1 MVVQVLLTL
10 ENEGWNKHVESAWF
24 PCADEGSTP
33 SSSTYVTPSRGLTLV
48 RVLLVA
54 SLCKSGRAERDSLQL
69 HLRYALA
76 RSHPR
81 EGSFLQFPVTKG
93 LADLHDVVVALGDA
107 FVKQRLT
114 FLYDGLG
121 ERV

>member
-1 MVVQVLLTL
+1 LVVQVLLTL

-76 RSHPR
+76 RSYLVR
-81 EGSFLQFPVTKG
+81 VLSYSFQLLKVLQTSMM
-93 LADLHDVVVALGDA
+93 
-107 FVKQRLT
+107 
-114 FLYDGLG
+114 
-121 ERV
+121 